1 MTSEAY
7 EQYRAYTNLCS
18 KLEKIQEL
26 VTQLPTQVGVSKYDY
41 GQHIAGPIRDELLK
55 AIQKSY
61 NAINTAQEKL

>member
-26 VTQLPTQVGVSKYDY
+26 VTQLPTQVGVSRYDY
-41 GQHIAGPIRDELLK
+41 GQHVVLPIKNELLK
-55 AIQKSY
+55 VIQKSY
-61 NAINTAQEKL
+61 NTINTAQEKL